1 MGSCISKC
9 CPKSPNSSLKNC
21 NPLVQDKLILV
32 GNNASSITTSV
43 TSSST
48 LSPSGSLPLFKKS
61 SVAPYC
67 SPSSS
72 PCTTTFTTSSCS
84 LSSKS
89 PLSSLSSPSFLTSSS
104 SVSKDRFSG
113 FSNEFLWSCAR
124 ENPHVISVSND
135 LIVKG
140 SSSCCNTSHSSPGKP
155 IGQIPTKRG
164 STMSLKSNVMAPKAK
179 EVLNQSVGSRMPQ
192 KRARATSPVL
202 TRQKSLRRECP
213 TERELLPLQPA
224 ISTISALHR
233 RNVVS
238 LSPTPSRRHSGEAF
252 RGVTKNVIQGPKDGS
267 SHTAE
272 IMTLK
277 RKVMN
282 TPTNTNCPIS
292 ERNYKERNPQQSAST
307 DLLARRTDDCGIIRD
322 SSVSKRVE
330 TCTHHVNYGGLV
342 EKRNIAAGVV
352 GARHDQLEGLSS
364 LLMNDIDNPLISLDC
379 FIFL

>member
-9 CPKSPNSSLKNC
+9 CPKSPNSSLKHC
-21 NPLVQDKLILV
+21 NPIVQDKLILV
-32 GNNASSITTSV
+32 GNNASSTTSV
-43 TSSST
+43 TSNST
-48 LSPSGSLPLFKKS
+48 LNPTSVSLPLFKKS

-104 SVSKDRFSG
+104 LVSIDQFSG

-124 ENPHVISVSND
+124 ENPHVITVSND
-135 LIVKG
+135 LLVKG
-140 SSSCCNTSHSSPGKP
+140 STSSCSTSHASPGKP
-155 IGQIPTKRG
+155 IGRVPTKRG
-164 STMSLKSNVMAPKAK
+164 SNTPLKPNVVAPKAR
-179 EVLNQSVGSRMPQ
+179 EVLNQSVGSRTPQ
-192 KRARATSPVL
+192 KRARASSPVL
-202 TRQKSLRRECP
+202 TRQKSLRRESP
-213 TERELLPLQPA
+213 AEREVSPQQQPA
-224 ISTISALHR
+224 ISSISALHR

-238 LSPTPSRRHSGEAF
+238 LSPTPSRRLRGEAF
-252 RGVTKNVIQGPKDGS
+252 RGVTKDVLKGPKDGS

-277 RKVMN
+277 RKVMSTN
-282 TPTNTNCPIS
+282 NTNCTFS
-292 ERNYKERNPQQSAST
+292 ERNLQQFANT
-307 DLLARRTDDCGIIRD
+307 GLLARRADDCGIIRD

-330 TCTHHVNYGGLV
+330 TYRHHVNNGV
-342 EKRNIAAGVV
+342 EKRNVAAGVV
-352 GARHDQLEGLSS
+352 GARHIEQLEGLSS
-364 LLMNDIDNPLISLDC
+364 LLVNDIDNPLISLDC